1 MTVFGIIVLLQ
12 PTNNV
17 LLLVSIMALQ
27 LLRESYLVFPL
38 LTIIVSRLLH
48 PLRMFIP
55 MDVTLLGMVIEV
67 NSVQSAKAMPLIIS
81 MLFEITMEVKPL
93 QPKNAPS

>member
-1 MTVFGIIVLLQ
+1 VTVFGIIVLLQ

-48 PLRMFIP
+48 PLNVLSIDNQQFAR
-55 MDVTLLGMVIEV
+55 
-67 NSVQSAKAMPLIIS
+67 
-81 MLFEITMEVKPL
+81 
-93 QPKNAPS
+93 